1 MSSQFRNLIFE
12 GGGVKGIAYVG
23 AMQVLHQRGVL
34 SGVKR
39 VGGASAGAINALIF
53 GLGYG
58 IDEQHQVM
66 RSAEF
71 RKFMDSS
78 FGVIRDIRRLA
89 LHFGWYKGDFFSGWI
104 GDLVRQKLGTE
115 KATFGDLKAAG
126 RPDVYMIGTN
136 LSTGFSEV
144 FSYERH
150 AAMPVAEAVRISMS
164 IPLFFAAVRH
174 GPRQDVYVDGGVML
188 NYPVKLFDRMRYIDL
203 ADAPAAARET
213 TYYNKEN
220 ARFGLARPGRSPYVY
235 NRQTLGLRLDTQDEI
250 GLYRYDE
257 PLDGKPIRRFDEYAG
272 ALVRSLMNV
281 QENVHL
287 HSDDW
292 QRTVYINTLDVRTTD
307 FDITTERQDAL
318 VEQGIGGTENYFA
331 WFDDPSESPVNRVE
345 PEQAT
350 TPPIAPAAPADSPAA
365 STPGQPLG
373 VPATP
378 AP

>member
-1 MSSQFRNLIFE
+1 MPSQFRNLIFE

-23 AMQVLHQRGVL
+23 AMQVLQQRGVL
-34 SGVKR
+34 DGVKR

-58 IDEQHQVM
+58 IEEQQQIM

-89 LHFGWYKGDFFSGWI
+89 KDFGWYKGDFFSGWV
-104 GDLVRQKLGTE
+104 GDLVRQKLGSE
-115 KATFGDLKAAG
+115 QATFADLKASG

-150 AAMPVAEAVRISMS
+150 PGMSVAQAVRISMS

-188 NYPVKLFDRMRYIDL
+188 NYPVKLFDRMRYIDRAE
-203 ADAPAAARET
+203 ADEAARET

-235 NRQTLGLRLDTQDEI
+235 NRQTLGIRLDTQDEI

-257 PLDGKPIRRFDEYAG
+257 PLVGKPIRRFDDYAK
-272 ALVRSLMNV
+272 ALVKSLMNV

-287 HSDDW
+287 HGDDW
-292 QRTVYINTLDVRTTD
+292 QRTVYVNTLDVGTTD
-307 FDITTERQDAL
+307 FDITREKQDAL
-318 VEQGIGGTENYFA
+318 VEQGITGTENYFA
-331 WFDDPSESPVNRVE
+331 WFENPDESPVNRVE
-345 PEQAT
+345 PALE
-350 TPPIAPAAPADSPAA
+350 PAAERVHD
-365 STPGQPLG
+365 QPLG
-373 VPATP
+373 VPFVPGGGA
-378 AP
+378 

>member
-1 MSSQFRNLIFE
+1 MATQFRNLIFE

-23 AMQVLHQRGVL
+23 AMQILHQRGVL

-53 GLGYG
+53 GLGYD
-58 IDEQHQVM
+58 IDEQHEVL

-89 LHFGWYKGDFFSGWI
+89 REFGWYKGDFFSGWI
-104 GDLVRQKLGTE
+104 GDLVRQKLGSE
-115 KATFGDLKAAG
+115 KATFADLKAAG

-144 FSYERH
+144 FSCERH
-150 AAMPVAEAVRISMS
+150 PDMKVAEAVRISMS

-174 GPRQDVYVDGGVML
+174 GARSDVYVDGGMML
-188 NYPVKLFDRMRYIDL
+188 NYPVKLFDRQRYIDRAE
-203 ADAPAAARET
+203 ADAVARET
-213 TYYNKEN
+213 EYYNKEN
-220 ARFGLARPGRSPYVY
+220 ARFALVRPGRSPYVY
-235 NRQTLGLRLDTQDEI
+235 NRQTLGLRLDTQEEI

-257 PLDGKPIRRFDEYAG
+257 PLDGKPIRRFDEYAR
-272 ALVRSLMNV
+272 ALVQSLMNV

-287 HSDDW
+287 HGDDW

-307 FDITTERQDAL
+307 FDIGRERQDAL
-318 VEQGIGGTENYFA
+318 VEQGIRGTENYFA
-331 WFDDPSESPVNRVE
+331 WFEDPAESPVNRIE
-345 PEQAT
+345 PVQ
-350 TPPIAPAAPADSPAA
+350 PVPSRV
-365 STPGQPLG
+365 GHPLG
-373 VPATP
+373 VPVEAG
-378 AP
+378 

>member
-1 MSSQFRNLIFE
+1 MKTQFRNLIFE

-23 AMQVLHQRGVL
+23 AMQILQQRGILADVR
-34 SGVKR
+34 R

-53 GLGYG
+53 GLGYD
-58 IDEQHQVM
+58 IDEQHDVL

-71 RKFMDSS
+71 SRFMDSS

-89 LHFGWYKGDFFSGWI
+89 REFGWYKGDFFSGWI
-104 GDLVRQKLGTE
+104 ADLVRQKMGTE
-115 KATFGDLKAAG
+115 RATFGDLKAAG

-150 AAMPVAEAVRISMS
+150 AHMPLADAVRISMS

-174 GPRQDVYVDGGVML
+174 GSRHDVYVDGGMML
-188 NYPVKLFDRMRYIDL
+188 NYPVKLFDRMRYIDR
-203 ADAPAAARET
+203 AESPEAARET
-213 TYYNKEN
+213 AYYNKEN
-220 ARFGLARPGRSPYVY
+220 ARFALVRPGRSPYVY

-257 PLDGKPIRRFDEYAG
+257 PLEGAPIRRFTDYAR
-272 ALVRSLMNV
+272 ALVQSLMNV

-287 HSDDW
+287 HGDDW

-307 FDITTERQDAL
+307 FDLSRERQDAL
-318 VEQGIGGTENYFA
+318 VEQGIIGTENYFA
-331 WFDDPSESPVNRVE
+331 WFEDPEELPVNRVE
-345 PEQAT
+345 ATVLAPEAGQGT
-350 TPPIAPAAPADSPAA
+350 AARH
-365 STPGQPLG
+365 PLG
-373 VPATP
+373 VPAE
-378 AP
+378 